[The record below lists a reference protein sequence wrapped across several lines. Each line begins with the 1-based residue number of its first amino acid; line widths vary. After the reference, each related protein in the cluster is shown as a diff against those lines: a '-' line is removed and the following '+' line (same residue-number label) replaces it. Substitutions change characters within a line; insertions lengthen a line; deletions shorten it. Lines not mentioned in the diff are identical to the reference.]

1 MTTKQRFRNKYRL
14 QIREKDHEP
23 MPGHLVGGAVNATF
37 DLVTLEVV
45 SGSVPRDLL
54 RELKNW
60 LIANQ
65 SELIEEWKAWQR

>member
-1 MTTKQRFRNKYRL
+1 MITKQRFRNKYRL

-23 MPGHLVGGAVNATF
+23 MPVHLVGGEVNATF

>member
-23 MPGHLVGGAVNATF
+23 MPVHLVDGEVNATF
-37 DLVTLEVV
+37 DLVRLEVV
-45 SGSVPRDLL
+45 SGSVPRDLF
-54 RELKNW
+54 REVKNW